1 MTKTIRI
8 SSETHQVAKE
18 KARTAGMK
26 LYAFM
31 DMAIRAFRPVVT
43 VRPSRERKTKRAG

>member
-8 SSETHQVAKE
+8 ASETHQVAKD
-18 KARTAGMK
+18 KARAAGMK

-31 DMAIRAFRPVVT
+31 DMAIRAFQPVIT
-43 VRPSRERKTKRAG
+43 VRPTRVQKSKRAG